1 MFAKLETSIKG
12 EMATLHKDL
21 NHILRRVEGREEQ
34 LDVQAVTI
42 KDLKEQMVRLQR
54 DQRDAMYR
62 LEDQENRN
70 RRKNLRIRGVPD
82 MQGEDLQVKMDKIFG
97 HLLGLKETEKIKFE
111 RVHRVR
117 KPATLAAEISRDI
130 IARFHYF
137 QDKEQ
142 IWQSLKNK
150 QPIKYEESI
159 LQIFPDLS
167 AETLARRRT
176 LKPLLEHLKLNNIQ
190 YSWGF
195 PACLTGRK
203 EGRSATLRYP
213 EDMAIFCDRLNI
225 PLVEIP
231 SWWEAQNNTSTM
243 EEQRWHPIR
252 RKNKRN

>member
-1 MFAKLETSIKG
+1 M
-12 EMATLHKDL
+12 DL
-21 NHILRRVEGREEQ
+21 
-34 LDVQAVTI
+34 QAVAI
-42 KDLKEQMVRLQR
+42 NELKDQMAGLQKDHR
-54 DQRDAMYR
+54 CTLYR

-82 MQGEDLQVKMDKIFG
+82 IQGEDLQAKMDNIFG
-97 HLLGLKETEKIKFE
+97 HMLGLTETEKNNLFLE

-117 KPATLAAEISRDI
+117 KPAALAAEIPRDI

-142 IWQSLKNK
+142 IWVNLTNK
-150 QPIKYEESI
+150 QLIKYEKST
-159 LQIFPDLS
+159 LQRFPDL
-167 AETLARRRT
+167 AAKTLARRRI

-203 EGRSATLRYP
+203 EGQSATLRYP
-213 EDMAIFCDRLNI
+213 EDMAFFCNRLDI

-231 SWWEAQNNTSTM
+231 GWWEAQNNTLPM
-243 EEQRWHPIR
+243 EEQRWQPITKKKLAAPKK
-252 RKNKRN
+252 KN